1 MTPACSQPAG
11 VDHSGYRMHLRRAL
25 RAVESP
31 GKKMA
36 EPLLGQ
42 AAGVHRPRNVDWKR
56 AAALLYGDWG
66 TSKAYVIGLAFLAA
80 GFSSLPII
88 LAVCA
93 LTGLVGIN
101 YIVICRHFPDGGGVY
116 SAARS
121 QGRLLAVVGALLLLA
136 DLTVTA
142 ALSGWSAL
150 TYITSGAEH
159 IVWIKLLRDH
169 IALTTIAMLLIM
181 GAINYFGP
189 KHSGSLAVALAVP
202 TLIVVVILIGI
213 SAPHLTTHFLQPRQE
228 SLGTLWVQF
237 VGVILALSGAETIA
251 NVTGVMKLD
260 PGSTIDR
267 PSVARESLK
276 AIIPV
281 AIEVVAGTALLGWAM
296 LSLPSVLG
304 KTLHLSD
311 LSSISSVLQLRS
323 EDMLRFIGEQFAAA
337 TFSPAVGNLF
347 GWIVGIVFF
356 LLLLSAAN
364 TAIVAMIGLLYMMSR
379 DGEMPRQFRQLNR
392 HGVPIYPL
400 LIALG
405 LPTVVLLLVANFTAL
420 AGLYA
425 IGVVGAITVN
435 VGSCAFNRTVGF
447 TWYDRALFGV
457 TFGILFF
464 VELEVAHTKSDAL
477 FFVFVVVLSGLALRA
492 YTQKRQGLTTL
503 TVTREVAQMVTP
515 DLEARVQP
523 RLQEGQKILVAAR
536 GITPVLGFALDEA
549 QLRKATLCV
558 LYVKEVAV
566 YYSGGPASLGRAKWQ
581 DDPEANAIMS
591 LMMKLGS
598 ERNVCVIPVY
608 AVSQD
613 AAATIVDLSAT
624 LGVDYL
630 VIGST
635 QRTALTN
642 LLRGSVV
649 TNIAQHLPESIQL
662 LIFG

>member
-1 MTPACSQPAG
+1 MADLIITE
-11 VDHSGYRMHLRRAL
+11 SGA
-25 RAVESP
+25 
-31 GKKMA
+31 
-36 EPLLGQ
+36 
-42 AAGVHRPRNVDWKR
+42 VHRPRNVDWKR

-159 IVWIKLLRDH
+159 IAWIKLLRDH
-169 IALTTIAMLLIM
+169 IPLTTIAILLIM

-237 VGVILALSGAETIA
+237 VGVILALSGAESIA

-260 PGSTIDR
+260 AGSTMDH
-267 PSVARESLK
+267 PSVARESIK

-281 AIEVVAGTALLGWAM
+281 AIEVVVGTALLGWAM

-311 LSSISSVLQLRS
+311 PSAIASVLQLRS

-337 TFSPAVGNLF
+337 TFSPAIGNLF

-379 DGEMPRQFRQLNR
+379 DGEMPRQFRRLNR
-392 HGVPIYPL
+392 HGVPMYPL

-447 TWYDRALFGV
+447 TWYDRVLFGI
-457 TFGILFF
+457 TFCVLFV
-464 VELEVAHTKSDAL
+464 VELTLAHTKQDAL
-477 FFVFVVVLSGLALRA
+477 FFVVVVLGAGLALRA

-503 TVTREVAQMVTP
+503 TVTREVAKMVGP

-566 YYSGGPASLGRAKWQ
+566 YFSGGPASLGRAKWQ
-581 DDPEANAIMS
+581 DNPEANAIMS
-591 LMMKLGS
+591 LMMKLGA

-630 VIGST
+630 VIGAT
-635 QRTALTN
+635 QRTALAN

-649 TNIAQHLPESIQL
+649 TNVAQHLPDSIQL

>member
-1 MTPACSQPAG
+1 MADLIITE
-11 VDHSGYRMHLRRAL
+11 SGA
-25 RAVESP
+25 
-31 GKKMA
+31 
-36 EPLLGQ
+36 
-42 AAGVHRPRNVDWKR
+42 VHRPRNVDWKR

-159 IVWIKLLRDH
+159 ISWIKFLRDH
-169 IALTTIAMLLIM
+169 IALTTIAVILIM
-181 GAINYFGP
+181 GMINYFGP

-202 TLIVVVILIGI
+202 TSIVVVVLIVI

-237 VGVILALSGAETIA
+237 VGVILLS
-251 NVTGVMKLD
+251 D
-260 PGSTIDR
+260 PS
-267 PSVARESLK
+267 SVA
-276 AIIPV
+276 
-281 AIEVVAGTALLGWAM
+281 
-296 LSLPSVLG
+296 
-304 KTLHLSD
+304 
-311 LSSISSVLQLRS
+311 SVLQLRS
-323 EDMLRFIGEQFAAA
+323 EDMLRFIGEQFASA
-337 TFSPAVGNLF
+337 TFSPAVGNFF

-379 DGEMPRQFRQLNR
+379 DREMPRQFRKLNR

-405 LPTVVLLLVANFTAL
+405 LPAVVLLVVANFTSL

-447 TWYDRALFGV
+447 TWYDRILFGV
-457 TFGILFF
+457 TFSILFF
-464 VELEVAHTKSDAL
+464 VELTLAHTKLDAL
-477 FFVFVVVLSGLALRA
+477 QFVVAILVAGLALRA

-503 TVTREVAQMVTP
+503 TVTREVAEMVAP
-515 DLEARVQP
+515 DLEARMQP
-523 RLQEGQKILVAAR
+523 RLQEGQKIMVAAR
-536 GITPVLGFALDEA
+536 GITPVLRFALDEA

-566 YYSGGPASLGRAKWQ
+566 YYSGGPASLGRAKWH

-591 LMMKLGS
+591 LMMKLGA
-598 ERNVCVIPVY
+598 ERDVCVIPVY

-624 LGVDYL
+624 MGVDYL
-630 VIGST
+630 VIGAT
-635 QRTALTN
+635 QRTALAN

-649 TNIAQHLPESIQL
+649 TNVAQHLPDSIQL

>member
-1 MTPACSQPAG
+1 MADLIITE
-11 VDHSGYRMHLRRAL
+11 SGA
-25 RAVESP
+25 
-31 GKKMA
+31 
-36 EPLLGQ
+36 
-42 AAGVHRPRNVDWKR
+42 VHRPRNVDWKR

-159 IVWIKLLRDH
+159 IAWIKFLRDH
-169 IALTTIAMLLIM
+169 IAVTTIAVLLLM
-181 GAINYFGP
+181 GLINYFGP
-189 KHSGSLAVALAVP
+189 KHSGSLAVALALP
-202 TLIVVVILIGI
+202 TVVVVIVLIGI
-213 SAPHLTTHFLQPRQE
+213 SAPHLTTRFLQPRQE

-237 VGVILALSGAETIA
+237 VGVILALSGAESIA

-260 PGSTIDR
+260 PGSTMDK

-311 LSSISSVLQLRS
+311 PSAIASVLQLRS
-323 EDMLRFIGEQFAAA
+323 EDMLRFIAEQFASA
-337 TFSPAVGNLF
+337 TFSPAIGNFF

-364 TAIVAMIGLLYMMSR
+364 TAIVATVGLLYMMSR
-379 DGEMPRQFRQLNR
+379 DREMPRQFRRLNR

-405 LPTVVLLLVANFTAL
+405 LPTVVLLLVASFTSL

-447 TWYDRALFGV
+447 TWYDRLLFGV
-457 TFGILFF
+457 TFGVLFF
-464 VELEVAHTKSDAL
+464 VELTLAHTKSDAL
-477 FFVFVVVLSGLALRA
+477 FFVFVVLLSGLALRA

-566 YYSGGPASLGRAKWQ
+566 YFSGGPASLGRAKWQ

-591 LMMKLGS
+591 LMMKLGA
-598 ERNVCVIPVY
+598 ERDICVLPVY

-624 LGVDYL
+624 MGVDYL
-630 VIGST
+630 VIGAT
-635 QRTALTN
+635 QRTGLTN

-649 TNIAQHLPESIQL
+649 TNVAQHLPDTIQL

>member
-1 MTPACSQPAG
+1 M
-11 VDHSGYRMHLRRAL
+11 
-25 RAVESP
+25 
-31 GKKMA
+31 
-36 EPLLGQ
+36 
-42 AAGVHRPRNVDWKR
+42 HRPRNVDWKR

-159 IVWIKLLRDH
+159 IAWIKFLRDH
-169 IALTTIAMLLIM
+169 IAVTTIAVLLLM
-181 GAINYFGP
+181 GLINYFGP
-189 KHSGSLAVALAVP
+189 KHSGSLAVALALP
-202 TLIVVVILIGI
+202 TVVVVIVLIGI
-213 SAPHLTTHFLQPRQE
+213 SAPHLTTRFLQPRQE

-237 VGVILALSGAETIA
+237 VGVILALSGAESIA

-260 PGSTIDR
+260 PGSTMDK

-311 LSSISSVLQLRS
+311 PSAIASVLQLRS
-323 EDMLRFIGEQFAAA
+323 EDMLRFIAEQFASA
-337 TFSPAVGNLF
+337 TFSPAIGNFF

-364 TAIVAMIGLLYMMSR
+364 TAIVATVGLLYMMSR
-379 DGEMPRQFRQLNR
+379 DREMPRQFRRLNR

-405 LPTVVLLLVANFTAL
+405 LPTVVLLLVASFTSL

-447 TWYDRALFGV
+447 TWYDRLLFGV
-457 TFGILFF
+457 TFGVLFF
-464 VELEVAHTKSDAL
+464 VELTLAHTKSDAL
-477 FFVFVVVLSGLALRA
+477 FFVFVVLLSGLALRA

-566 YYSGGPASLGRAKWQ
+566 YFSGGPASLGRAKWQ

-591 LMMKLGS
+591 LMMKLGA
-598 ERNVCVIPVY
+598 ERDICVLPVY

-624 LGVDYL
+624 MGVDYL
-630 VIGST
+630 VIGAT
-635 QRTALTN
+635 QRTGLTN

-649 TNIAQHLPESIQL
+649 TNVAQHLPDTIQL